1 MLKGPFNWAGVITKR
16 VKIMLNVEVE
26 IFIEFTE
33 FYKSYKPKKQ
43 DEYKIYK
50 IQIEIISQTLI
61 ILSQY

>member
-33 FYKSYKPKKQ
+33 FYKSYKPKRQ

-50 IQIEIISQTLI
+50 VQIEIIF
-61 ILSQY
+61 